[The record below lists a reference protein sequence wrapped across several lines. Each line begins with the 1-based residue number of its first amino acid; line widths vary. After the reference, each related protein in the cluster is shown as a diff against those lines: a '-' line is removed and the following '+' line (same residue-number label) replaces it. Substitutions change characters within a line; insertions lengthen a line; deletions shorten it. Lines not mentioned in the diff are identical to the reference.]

1 MGHVPRPRGH
11 SACEEWKENR
21 ESSPRGGDTGT
32 EGGKAGVHCLTR
44 ASARSNQKQPKGS
57 KTDYASGFHTLIT
70 FCLCFFF
77 SCYSR

>member
-32 EGGKAGVHCLTR
+32 EGGKAGVQCLTR

-57 KTDYASGFHTLIT
+57 KTDYATLNRSNIVMSYLSWRNM
-70 FCLCFFF
+70 F
-77 SCYSR
+77 

>member
-32 EGGKAGVHCLTR
+32 EGGKAGVQCLTR
-44 ASARSNQKQPKGS
+44 ASA
-57 KTDYASGFHTLIT
+57 
-70 FCLCFFF
+70 
-77 SCYSR
+77 